1 VSEPTPEPAASPE
14 GEAAPRKRRKLSPK
28 RKLQF
33 ALIVVLTPLLL
44 VEGGLRIMGW
54 PTDRIRTIKKLINF
68 DPETFETAIG
78 VFRPGVSSRVSWPP
92 TLAYTAKI
100 NSLGLRGPETTLE
113 PGPDA
118 FRVLC
123 LGDSTTFGFY
133 VEEDETLPQQ
143 LQREL
148 RAGGASQVEVV
159 NGGCG
164 GWSISDQTDF
174 YLERGHKLKP
184 RLIVL
189 TFCSNDLSDL
199 KRDRSNYA
207 SQKAQLGE
215 EGAGLVKSA
224 IYSTATY
231 ELLLRIKIAS
241 KQARL
246 KAKGEVAH
254 PLSSVAVEG
263 EEGERLWGLYEE
275 HLTRLRDELR
285 KGKVPLVVCYLPD
298 AWRLQEKLE
307 EVDDGRLRALC
318 ERLGIPYVS
327 GYPRF
332 KERPVTELYHAPVD
346 AHQNAQGNAVL
357 AEVTAAFLREQE
369 LIPLPAK

>member
-1 VSEPTPEPAASPE
+1 MSEESAPE
-14 GEAAPRKRRKLSPK
+14 APPSKRRKLSGK

-33 ALIVVLTPLLL
+33 ALLMVVTPLLL
-44 VEGGLRIMGW
+44 LEGGLRLAGW

-68 DPETFETAIG
+68 DPETFESAIG

-92 TLAYTAKI
+92 KLAYTAKI
-100 NSLGLRGPETTLE
+100 NALGLRGPETTLE
-113 PGPDA
+113 PTPGST
-118 FRVLC
+118 RVLC

-148 RAGGASQVEVV
+148 RAGGATQVEVL

-164 GWSISDQTDF
+164 GWTINDQADF
-174 YLERGHKLKP
+174 YQERAHKLKP
-184 RLIVL
+184 HLVVL
-189 TFCSNDLSDL
+189 TFCSNDLADL

-215 EGAGLVKSA
+215 EGPNLFKRTLYA
-224 IYSTATY
+224 TATY

-246 KAKGEVAH
+246 KARGEVAH

-263 EEGERLWGLYEE
+263 EEGERLWALYEE
-275 HLTRLRDELR
+275 HLTRLRDLLR
-285 KGKVPLVVCYLPD
+285 EQKIPLVVCYLPD
-298 AWRLQEKLE
+298 AWRLQEGLE
-307 EVDDGRLRALC
+307 EVDDARLGRLCQSLQ
-318 ERLGIPYVS
+318 IPYVS
-327 GYPRF
+327 GYDRF
-332 KERPVTELYHAPVD
+332 RQRPVTELYHAPED

-357 AEVTAAFLREQE
+357 AELLATALKEQQ
-369 LIPLPAK
+369 LIR

>member
-1 VSEPTPEPAASPE
+1 MS
-14 GEAAPRKRRKLSPK
+14 EAAPPPASEAGDSTPAPKRRKLSAK

-33 ALIVVLTPLLL
+33 AAIMVVTPLLL
-44 VEGGLRIMGW
+44 LEGGLRLAGW

-68 DPETFETAIG
+68 DPETFQSAIG
-78 VFRPGVSSRVSWPP
+78 VFRPGISSRVSWPP
-92 TLAYTAKI
+92 ELAYTAQI
-100 NSLGLRGPETTLE
+100 NSLGLRGPETTLK
-113 PGPDA
+113 PAAGT

-148 RAGGASQVEVV
+148 RAKGAESVEVL

-164 GWSISDQTDF
+164 GWSISDQADF
-174 YLERGHKLKP
+174 YSERAHKLEP
-184 RLIVL
+184 RLVVL

-199 KRDRSNYA
+199 KRDRSNFA

-215 EGAGLVKSA
+215 EGPGLFKRA
-224 IYSTATY
+224 LYGTATY
-231 ELLLRIKIAS
+231 ELLLRVKIAS

-263 EEGERLWGLYEE
+263 EEGDRLWALYEE

-285 KGKVPLVVCYLPD
+285 GSQIPLVVCYLPD
-298 AWRLQEKLE
+298 AWRLQEGLE
-307 EVDDGRLRALC
+307 EVDDARLGALCGRL
-318 ERLGIPYVS
+318 EIPYVS

-332 KERPVTELYHAPVD
+332 KERKVTELYHAPID

-357 AEVTAAFLREQE
+357 AEVLAGFLRERGLVAGE
-369 LIPLPAK
+369 

>member
-1 VSEPTPEPAASPE
+1 MSEESPPEGGAASEAAPAAS
-14 GEAAPRKRRKLSPK
+14 KRRPLSAK

-33 ALIVVLTPLLL
+33 ALIMVLTPVLLL
-44 VEGGLRIMGW
+44 EGSLRLMGW

-68 DPETFETAIG
+68 DPETFAGAVG
-78 VFRPGVSSRVSWPP
+78 VFRPGISSRVSWPP
-92 TLAYTAKI
+92 ELAYTANI
-100 NSLGLRGPETTLE
+100 NSLGLRGPETTRE
-113 PGPDA
+113 PALGA
-118 FRVLC
+118 FRILC

-148 RAGGASQVEVV
+148 RAQGAEQVEVV

-164 GWSISDQTDF
+164 GWTILDQTEF
-174 YLERGHKLKP
+174 YLERGHQLKP
-184 RLIVL
+184 SLVVL
-189 TFCSNDLSDL
+189 TFCSNDLVDL
-199 KRDRSNYA
+199 ERDRSNYA

-215 EGAGLVKSA
+215 EGPGLLKRA
-224 IYSTATY
+224 LYATATY
-231 ELLLRIKIAS
+231 ELVLRIKIAS

-263 EEGERLWGLYEE
+263 ERAERLWGLYEQ
-275 HLTRLRDELR
+275 HLTRLRDALR
-285 KGKVPLVVCYLPD
+285 AAKVPLVVVYLPD
-298 AWRLQEKLE
+298 AWRLQEGLE
-307 EVDDGRLRALC
+307 EVDEGRLSAIC
-318 ERLGIPYVS
+318 QRLELPFAS

-332 KERPVTELYHAPVD
+332 KERPVTELYHAPID

-357 AEVTAAFLREQE
+357 AEITAKLLRDRK
-369 LIPLPAK
+369 LVPR